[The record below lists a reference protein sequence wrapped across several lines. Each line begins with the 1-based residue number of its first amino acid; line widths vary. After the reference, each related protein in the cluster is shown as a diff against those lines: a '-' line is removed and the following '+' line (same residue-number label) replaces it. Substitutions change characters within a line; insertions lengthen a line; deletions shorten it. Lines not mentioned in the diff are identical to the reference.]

1 MFHSVLTDVNNLCRE
16 FICTFFTLSAQGRER
31 EERDEVISAGTDLN
45 KSTGR
50 EDEDVAAERNRMETT
65 DIAELFKTDS
75 LIVKKLEKFYGTF
88 LAVDRL
94 SLGKVSFSWIHN

>member
-1 MFHSVLTDVNNLCRE
+1 MFHFVLTDTNNLYTE
-16 FICTFFTLSAQGRER
+16 FICTFFALSSQGRER
-31 EERDEVISAGTDLN
+31 EEPDEVISAATDLN

-65 DIAELFKTDS
+65 DISELFKTDS

-88 LAVDRL
+88 LAVDQL